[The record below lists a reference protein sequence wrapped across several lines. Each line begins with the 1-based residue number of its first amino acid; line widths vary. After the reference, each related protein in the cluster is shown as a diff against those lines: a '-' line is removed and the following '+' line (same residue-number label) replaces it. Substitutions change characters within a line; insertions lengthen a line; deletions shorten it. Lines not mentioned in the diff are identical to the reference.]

1 MKMILKKR
9 IKRILSLMILTTAFL
24 ISSLYTQAKVKLPS
38 VFSDNMVFQQKT
50 KAAVWGKAD
59 PGKMIT
65 ISTTWSRARYTSK
78 ADQLGNWKIMVATP
92 SYGGPYAMT
101 ISDGE
106 PLVLMNLLVGEVWV
120 CSGQSNMEMP
130 LAGWG
135 NVNNYAQEVA
145 AAKYPSI
152 RLLQVDHVTAN
163 APMNDVQVAN
173 SGWKPCIPQY
183 VAEFSSVAY
192 FFARELYEKKGIPI
206 GLIHTSWGGTP
217 AEAWM
222 SSEALGQFPY
232 FNQQLEALKNS
243 SPASDL
249 QRMATWQ
256 RSVDEKDKGY
266 VQGKAQWLIK
276 GYDDSLWPTMPIGT
290 AWENSVLPDFDGI
303 IWLRKKVEI
312 PEALANKDLKISL
325 GTIDDNDITYFNGE
339 KIGGTVGYDRQRI
352 YTIPASVVKKGF
364 AEITIRVFDGMGGG
378 GIVAKNEELYLTS
391 QDGTRISLTGDWKYK
406 VGVNL
411 KEVAPAPISGS
422 GAGRP
427 TVLYNQMIHPFLQF
441 AVRGVIW
448 YQGESNADRATQYR
462 ELFPALIN
470 DWRKKWNL
478 VDMPFYFVQLANFK
492 NVDTVAGPSAWAE
505 LRDAQFGALKLKNT
519 GMAVTIDI
527 GDANDIH
534 PKNKQDVGHRLALIA
549 LAKTYGL
556 TTTYSGPL
564 YRSHQIVRDKIRIE
578 FDLADGLKITNG
590 KALQGFTIAGADQKF
605 HNAKAVIVGDYIEVS
620 AQDVKQPI
628 AVRYGWADNP
638 ILNLSN
644 KSNLPAS
651 PFRTDNWPGITK

>member
-1 MKMILKKR
+1 M
-9 IKRILSLMILTTAFL
+9 L
-24 ISSLYTQAKVKLPS
+24 ISVLLMSFQDAQAKVKLPS

-59 PGKMIT
+59 PGKTIT

-78 ADQLGNWKIMVATP
+78 ADGLGNWKIMVATP

-101 ISDGE
+101 ISDGD
-106 PLVLMNLLVGEVWV
+106 PLILMNVLIGEVWI

-135 NVNNYAQEVA
+135 KINNYEQEVA

-152 RLLQVDHVTAN
+152 RLLQVDHVTSNVPSSDA
-163 APMNDVQVAN
+163 QVAN
-173 SGWKPCIPQY
+173 LGWKPCIPQY
-183 VAEFSSVAY
+183 VADFSSVAY
-192 FFARELYEKKGIPI
+192 FFAKEIYEKKGIPI

-222 SSEALGQFPY
+222 SSEALSQFPY

-243 SPASDL
+243 SPESDA
-249 QRMATWQ
+249 QQMVAWQ
-256 RSVDEKDKGY
+256 KTIDDKDKGY
-266 VQGKAQWLIK
+266 VQGKTQWAVK
-276 GYDDSLWPTMPIGT
+276 DYDDSSWATMPIGT
-290 AWENSVLPDFDGI
+290 GWENSVLPDFDGVV
-303 IWLRKKVEI
+303 WLRKKVEI
-312 PEALANKDLKISL
+312 PASFTNKDLKISL

-339 KIGGTVGYDRQRI
+339 QIGETIGYDRQRM
-352 YTIPASVVKKGF
+352 YTIPAHLVKKGF

-378 GIVAKNEELYLTS
+378 GVVAKNEELYLATA
-391 QDGTRISLTGDWKYK
+391 DGTRIALTGDWKYK
-406 VGVNL
+406 VGINL
-411 KEVAPAPISGS
+411 KEVAPAPISSSGS
-422 GAGRP
+422 GRP
-427 TVLYNQMIHPFLQF
+427 TVLYNNMIHPFLQF

-478 VDMPFYFVQLANFK
+478 GDLPFYFVQLANFK
-492 NVDTVAGPSAWAE
+492 KADTIPGPSAWAE
-505 LRDAQFGALKLKNT
+505 LRDAQFGVLKLKNT
-519 GMAVTIDI
+519 GMAVAIDI

-534 PKNKQDVGHRLALIA
+534 PKNKQEVGHRLALIA
-549 LAKTYGL
+549 LAKTYGVA
-556 TTTYSGPL
+556 TAYSGPL
-564 YRSHQIVRDKIRIE
+564 YRSYQIIGDKIRIE
-578 FDLADGLKITNG
+578 FDLADGLKIASG
-590 KALQGFTIAGADQKF
+590 KSLLGFTIAGADQKF
-605 HNAKAVIVGDYIEVS
+605 YSAQAIIVDNHIEVIS
-620 AQDVKQPI
+620 ENVKQPI
-628 AVRYGWADNP
+628 AVRYGWEDNP
-638 ILNLSN
+638 SLNLTN